1 MSVLVLAGKDLLGSD
16 RYALVATVTDYDSW
30 RENES
35 PVTAAE
41 VFKTLHANTKLSKV
55 VAETILE
62 ELNAAAAD
70 GELLTEEIGSMKFSI
85 MPRSE
90 KQKDEDRQKLSYIL
104 PTYFGAEGQSG
115 IEG

>member
-1 MSVLVLAGKDLLGSD
+1 MGPLSALVLAGIGLLGTG

-70 GELLTEEIGSMKFSI
+70 GPTAGEER
-85 MPRSE
+85 P
-90 KQKDEDRQKLSYIL
+90 
-104 PTYFGAEGQSG
+104 
-115 IEG
+115 